1 MNKIKLPMTTTQLTY
16 EPLEE
21 KGAASLNLCNGFLLK
36 GNYDIERMK
45 RAVEKLYERHD
56 VLRMVMKKDSDKPYL
71 VIDDNISLGLDV
83 IELESSDRDSR
94 YAEAMNDSRIRVREN
109 IAFSNKGMYRFW
121 AYEIADDELMIVY
134 VANHCGTDGSSMAIL
149 NGEIEMLYENPDR
162 TDIPT
167 SSSFE
172 DFLIERKSYINSNE
186 YKKDGEYW
194 KNLKMGCETVDIP
207 LPEQKYDECIAME
220 LGAYTVPL
228 DKINKIAR
236 VNKTSNF
243 NVVFLML
250 RLAIAELT
258 KKKDISMTY
267 IFASRMNPKYRG
279 TFGFVAQGAVSRTK
293 IVEDLTWK
301 DTLKEVK
308 NGMNEG
314 LRHINSSD
322 SVDFDEFLL
331 SYMPKTSSKLK
342 TTFADLECV
351 PFVLHPVARFKSRL
365 FAVIATEISNVLYL
379 YPMCDVN
386 VYGPEFI
393 QAFNGIINRYTEMIV
408 ENPDITIKELIK

>member
-1 MNKIKLPMTTTQLTY
+1 MNVKKIPMTKTQCTY

-21 KGAASLNLCNGFLLK
+21 NGSASLNLCNGFLLK

-45 RAVEKLYERHD
+45 RAVKKLYERHD
-56 VLRMVMKKDSDKPYL
+56 VLKMVMKKDSEKPYM
-71 VIDDNISLGLDV
+71 VVDDGISLGLDV
-83 IELESSDRDSR
+83 IELESTDRDSR
-94 YAEAMNDSRIRVREN
+94 YEEAMKDSRIRVRED
-109 IAFSNKGMYRFW
+109 IAFSDKGMYRFW
-121 AYEIADDELMIVY
+121 AYEISDDELMIVY

-149 NGEIEMLYENPDR
+149 NGELEMLYENPDR
-162 TDIPT
+162 TDLPE

-172 DFLIERKSYINSNE
+172 EFLIEREAVVNTEE
-186 YKKDGEYW
+186 YKKDSEYW
-194 KNLKMGCETVDIP
+194 KNLKAGSETADIP
-207 LPEQKYDECIAME
+207 EPEQKYDECISME

-228 DKINKIAR
+228 DKVNRIAR
-236 VNKTSNF
+236 ANKTSNF

-250 RLAIAELT
+250 RIAIAELT

-279 TFGFVAQGAVSRTK
+279 TFGFIAQGAVARTK
-293 IVEDLTWK
+293 ISEELTWK
-301 DTLKEVK
+301 ETLKEVK

-322 SVDFDEFLL
+322 SVEFDEFLL
-331 SYMPKTSSKLK
+331 SYMPKTSPELK
-342 TTFADLECV
+342 TTFAGLECV
-351 PFVLHPVARFKSRL
+351 PFVLHSVACFKKRL
-365 FAVIATEISNVLYL
+365 FAVIATEISDIIYL

-386 VYGPEFI
+386 VYGKEFI
-393 QAFNGIINRYTEMIV
+393 LSFKEIINRYIEMIN

>member
-1 MNKIKLPMTTTQLTY
+1 MYKMKLPMTKTQLTY

-21 KGAASLNLCNGFLLK
+21 NGSASLNLCNGFLLK
-36 GNYDIERMK
+36 GNYETERMK
-45 RAVEKLYERHD
+45 KAIKKLYERHD
-56 VLRMVMKKDSDKPYL
+56 VLRMVMKKESDRPYL
-71 VIDDNISLGLDV
+71 VLDDNISFGLDV
-83 IELESSDRDSR
+83 IELESTDRDSR
-94 YAEAMNDSRIRVREN
+94 YAEAMNDSRIRVRED
-109 IAFSNKGMYRFW
+109 IAFSDKGMYRFW

-149 NGEIEMLYENPDR
+149 NGELEMLYENPDR
-162 TDIPT
+162 TDLPE

-172 DFLIERKSYINSNE
+172 DFLIEREAFINTEE
-186 YKKDGEYW
+186 YKKDAEYW
-194 KNLKMGCETVDIP
+194 KNLKAECETVDIP
-207 LPEQKYDECIAME
+207 EPEQKYDECISME
-220 LGAYTVPL
+220 IGAYTAPL
-228 DKINKIAR
+228 DKINRIAR
-236 VNKTSNF
+236 TNKTSNF

-293 IVEDLTWK
+293 IRKELTWK
-301 DTLKEVK
+301 ETLKEVK

-314 LRHINSSD
+314 LKHINSSD
-322 SVDFDEFLL
+322 SVEFDEFLL
-331 SYMPKTSSKLK
+331 SYMPKTSPELK
-342 TTFADLECV
+342 TTFADLECI

-365 FAVIATEISNVLYL
+365 FAVIATEISDVLYI

-386 VYGPEFI
+386 VYGIEFI
-393 QAFNGIINRYTEMIV
+393 QAFNGIINRYIDMIY
-408 ENPDITIKELIK
+408 ENPDITIEKLIK